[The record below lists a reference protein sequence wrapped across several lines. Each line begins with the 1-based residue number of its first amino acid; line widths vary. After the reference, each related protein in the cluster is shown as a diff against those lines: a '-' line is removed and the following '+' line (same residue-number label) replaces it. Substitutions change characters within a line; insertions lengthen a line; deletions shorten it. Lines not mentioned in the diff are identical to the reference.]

1 MEKRLALAVTA
12 ALVLLAACGGK
23 KTAVVTPP
31 AQIAGQWQI
40 VAKSFVKVNT
50 YMIIE
55 ANLSQTEDAISAS
68 AQNVLFLDGVQD
80 TTVNDPLFADV
91 NGLGGECDEQTLG
104 DVTIDGT
111 LSAGPTLAFTL
122 TDSGPL
128 GTIVTTGSL
137 LLNSGGTAVE
147 SGEYATP
154 AGCGFALDTGGV
166 TVGSMI
172 QPFAGTFS
180 GTLNNGNDQ
189 VIATFSQDQNFNL
202 TITGTDNGGAFTL
215 TGTVTGG
222 AFQVSG
228 TLNDAS
234 VNLIGVFDPD
244 PMQND
249 FLVYDSGAHF
259 LGELVPGSNPAAM
272 VKKPFGIR
280 VGHQRPITDKH

>member
-1 MEKRLALAVTA
+1 M
-12 ALVLLAACGGK
+12 
-23 KTAVVTPP
+23 AVVIPP

-40 VAKSFVKVNT
+40 VAKSFVKINT

-80 TTVNDPLFADV
+80 TTVNDPLFADA

-122 TDSGPL
+122 TDSGRL
-128 GTIVTTGSL
+128 GTVVTTGSL

-147 SGEYATP
+147 SGEYTTP
-154 AGCGFALDTGGV
+154 PGCGFNLDTGGV

-180 GTLNNGNDQ
+180 GTLKQRQRSGYRDFF
-189 VIATFSQDQNFNL
+189 ARPE
-202 TITGTDNGGAFTL
+202 
-215 TGTVTGG
+215 
-222 AFQVSG
+222 FQSDHHRHGQRRRVHAYG
-228 TLNDAS
+228 
-234 VNLIGVFDPD
+234 
-244 PMQND
+244 
-249 FLVYDSGAHF
+249 DSDRRS
-259 LGELVPGSNPAAM
+259 VPGERHA
-272 VKKPFGIR
+272 
-280 VGHQRPITDKH
+280 